1 MEKFEK
7 KNLIELKKL
16 TLDELSKYYRDL
28 RKYNYD
34 NNLEKYKTPE
44 IRYKINDLVQLL
56 LKIDKILSK
65 REVHLLDDKRS
76 YNNNSRIYTSSHVG
90 RYDIETNYEIIHEPV
105 KMVVGDPGYNYLTLE
120 GLFWQLFG
128 TIFVD
133 TGYQVADIR
142 KKIKNNESI
151 TSEEQELYDSY
162 KTDRH
167 MCLEYCKNYLK
178 NKDNIIIY
186 PEGAWN
192 TTDKITTK
200 FFTGA
205 ASMAID
211 TDSELVPIGMVRDN
225 KSYTA
230 MIGENINVH
239 GATSKD
245 AKDVTRELQEK
256 VNELVWKIIAT
267 RPLTKRSTLGTN
279 EELNKE
285 NIESIMSES
294 DDEYT
299 LDVIEKSRY
308 EDTDSPEYV
317 KKTLERIRN

>member
-1 MEKFEK
+1 MEEFTK
-7 KNLIELKKL
+7 KNLIELRKL
-16 TLDELSKYYRDL
+16 TVDELSRYYRDL

-44 IRYKINDLVQLL
+44 IRYKLNNLIQLL
-56 LKIDKILSK
+56 LKIDKLIAK
-65 REVHLLDDKRS
+65 REVHLLSDDRS
-76 YNNNSRIYTSSHVG
+76 YNKEARIYTSSHVG

-105 KMVVGDPGYNYLTLE
+105 KMVVGDPGYNYLTLD
-120 GLFWQLFG
+120 GLFWRLFG

-133 TGYQVADIR
+133 TGYQVYDIR
-142 KKIKNNESI
+142 KKIENNEPI
-151 TSEEQELYDSY
+151 TKEEQELYDSY

-167 MCLEYCKNYLK
+167 MCLEYCENYLK

-200 FFTGA
+200 FFPGA
-205 ASMAID
+205 AKMAID
-211 TDSELVPIGMVRDN
+211 TDSELIPIGMVRDN
-225 KSYTA
+225 KTYEA
-230 MIGENINVH
+230 MIGKNINVH

-245 AKDVTRELQEK
+245 VKDVTEELQAR
-256 VNELVWKIIAT
+256 VNELVWKIVAT
-267 RPLTKRSTLGTN
+267 RPLTSRNALGTN
-279 EELNKE
+279 EEQLAASVK
-285 NIESIMSES
+285 SIMDES

-308 EDTDSPEYV
+308 EDKSSPEYV
-317 KKTLERIRN
+317 KNSLGITKK